1 MNRPPSR
8 PPPPPP
14 TEATAGGQPSS
25 IPPSRS
31 SSLLV
36 PIPPDTPKRERPLRS
51 TSLASEL
58 GLYSP
63 SIAASLEPPSH
74 DPLSLTPLRAHY
86 LKRELVTLEFVK
98 ELATLD
104 SPGALSILGPPFLPK
119 SRFVDGVPAPAPPPG
134 SQAALDEQR
143 EYEQSAELPFLR
155 FVFHHFV
162 LSFPFLI
169 ACPPTFFSHKLQP
182 FVYSFVSRNISSSD
196 DREADSKRKRIA
208 GKVEKHLGL
217 IMSAAIKL
225 TENDGREEVVRIE
238 DDGTMHTGL
247 PASQDSGR
255 GTPPGFGGVGLGG
268 GRKRGQLTQAEKKD
282 EDFSINVVS
291 VRNMVV
297 KGRVRNKA
305 HEEFIVRTRRKGQP
319 DVYVARRYGDFVR
332 LAETLRKECIEE
344 DVKGPPAKDRRSVEM
359 RQASPTSTSPRTS
372 TSRDDTSSSSSS
384 GATAVPPSS
393 VSTFDPAHVPSLAR
407 ERNRLTLRAYLRHL
421 LANPVLAAASA
432 FQTFL
437 VESPIELSARE
448 EQDVLIREEMDRIRE
463 QEARSFRAE
472 VDERVEEL
480 EGYLRMFREELVKHD
495 GLSRVFATI
504 RQTERMEDLPIEY
517 RKVIEW
523 ARISLAST
531 IYQLFL
537 GSDNSSSVF
546 AQMKRMHGLMPYFML
561 RGILKVSNP
570 VSMIRSVL
578 DLFLARPFGSSSLL
592 QKMFS
597 SGLSDEVKDLHED
610 AELVARKIG
619 DDRLTEKVRI
629 YVNASKEE
637 QDELRL
643 EAAAENV
650 DLMTV
655 ILRSLGPR
663 LDARTVQ
670 YLARCSVAYDQYKAQ
685 RDQLSDPED
694 DEGPD
699 NDEAWLYEDLHVY
712 CRLIT
717 KARDKEQ
724 LIELI
729 FEGSTSELLKDIV
742 TIFYEPLAK
751 VYKAANIAD
760 SLSDLQTFLNDL
772 IKTVEFAEEAN
783 LTDPQ
788 RTVQIFV
795 DLVARHE
802 ARFYHFVHQVHSKG
816 EGLFDNLMSWIE
828 LFINF
833 VRDGLPS
840 PVSLD
845 FLLPVGGKEREE
857 VLAEVDALVEYHR
870 KLKAA
875 HHERMKKRLVKG
887 QELDKDADA
896 AFVAGVMQNLH
907 IGNVMDDVHDVE
919 NEDSDDEAAEEEAQA
934 SSDDEPEADEHDRT
948 PRPPPKAGGNR
959 SPPVV
964 PSKQSRKKDRV
975 PIDPP
980 KLVHI
985 PRLVPIFVE
994 LVRGELSQ
1002 AHRRQQPR
1010 RAPQ

>member
-1 MNRPPSR
+1 MEAEEAHAIERTFT
-8 PPPPPP
+8 P
-14 TEATAGGQPSS
+14 TSSLAMSDLPSS
-25 IPPSRS
+25 PSRS

-36 PIPPDTPKRERPLRS
+36 PIQVTPDKRARPIRS
-51 TSLASEL
+51 SSLVSDL
-58 GLYSP
+58 GLYTP
-63 SIAASLEPPSH
+63 SIASSLEPPS
-74 DPLSLTPLRAHY
+74 DNPLTLTPLRAHY

-98 ELATLD
+98 ELAALD

-119 SRFVDGVPAPAPPPG
+119 SRFVDGVPGAAPPPG
-134 SQAALDEQR
+134 SESALQEQR

-162 LSFPFLI
+162 LSFPFLV

-196 DREADSKRKRIA
+196 DREADTKRKRIA

-238 DDGTMHTGL
+238 DDGTSHTGA
-247 PASQDSGR
+247 PASQEGL
-255 GTPPGFGGVGLGG
+255 GGVGLGG
-268 GRKRGQLTQAEKKD
+268 TRKRGNLTTAEKKD
-282 EDFSINVVS
+282 EEFSINVVS
-291 VRNMVV
+291 VRNVVV
-297 KGRVRNKA
+297 KGRMRSKS

-344 DVKGPPAKDRRSVEM
+344 DVKGPPAKDRRAVDM
-359 RQASPTSTSPRTS
+359 RAVSPPQSSAPSPRPSTSFEDISS
-372 TSRDDTSSSSSS
+372 TPPA
-384 GATAVPPSS
+384 GPSS
-393 VSTFDPAHVPSLAR
+393 PLPTFDPQHVPSLAR

-421 LANPVLAAASA
+421 LNNPVLASSSA
-432 FQTFL
+432 FQSFL
-437 VESPIELSARE
+437 VESPLTLSPRE

-463 QEARSFRAE
+463 QEAKSFRAE

-504 RQTERMEDLPIEY
+504 RQTENVNELPIEY
-517 RKVIEW
+517 RKVMEW

-546 AQMKRMHGLMPYFML
+546 AQLKRMHGLMPYFML
-561 RGILKVSNP
+561 RGILRISNP
-570 VSMIRSVL
+570 VAMIRSVL

-597 SGLSDEVKDLHED
+597 SGLSDEVKSLYED
-610 AELVARKIG
+610 ADLVARKIG
-619 DDRLTEKVRI
+619 DDRLCEKVRL
-629 YVNASKEE
+629 YVSAFKEE
-637 QDELRL
+637 QDEFRL
-643 EAAAENV
+643 EAAAENI
-650 DLMTV
+650 DILTV
-655 ILRSLGPR
+655 ILRSGIGQR
-663 LDARTVQ
+663 LDARTTQ
-670 YLARCSVAYDQYKAQ
+670 YLARCSVAYEQYKAQ

-712 CRLIT
+712 RRLIT

-760 SLSDLQTFLNDL
+760 SLSDLQTFINDL
-772 IKTVEFAEEAN
+772 IKTIEAAEDAN
-783 LTDPQ
+783 LVDPQ

-845 FLLPVGGKEREE
+845 FLLPVGGKERED

-870 KLKAA
+870 KLKTA
-875 HHERMKKRLVKG
+875 HHERMRRRLVKG

-896 AFVAGVMQNLH
+896 AFVTGVMQNLH
-907 IGNVMDDVHDVE
+907 IGSVMDDVDE
-919 NEDSDDEAAEEEAQA
+919 LAAEGSEDEAEEEGEA
-934 SSDDEPEADEHDRT
+934 SSDEESLDEAPSPPAKPT
-948 PRPPPKAGGNR
+948 ASGSTSTGRPPVPQIKHPKL
-959 SPPVV
+959 
-964 PSKQSRKKDRV
+964 SKKKDRV

-980 KLVHI
+980 VLHHI
-985 PRLVPIFVE
+985 PQLVPIFVE
-994 LVRGELSQ
+994 LVRGELNE
-1002 AHRRQQPR
+1002 ARRRPR
-1010 RAPQ
+1010 RAQRPQ

>member
-1 MNRPPSR
+1 MSNNPPS
-8 PPPPPP
+8 P
-14 TEATAGGQPSS
+14 A
-25 IPPSRS
+25 RS

-36 PIPPDTPKRERPLRS
+36 PIPDSPAKRNRPLRS
-51 TSLASEL
+51 SSLASDL
-58 GLYSP
+58 GLYTP
-63 SIAASLEPPSH
+63 SIASSLEPPPD
-74 DPLSLTPLRAHY
+74 DPLTLTPLRAHY

-98 ELATLD
+98 ELAFLD
-104 SPGALSILGPPFLPK
+104 NPAALSILGPPFLPK
-119 SRFVDGVPAPAPPPG
+119 SRFVNGVPQPAPPPG
-134 SQAALDEQR
+134 SEAEQQERR
-143 EYEQSAELPFLR
+143 EYEASAELPFLR

-196 DREADSKRKRIA
+196 DRDGVDTKRKRIA
-208 GKVEKHLGL
+208 GKLEKHLGL

-225 TENDGREEVVRIE
+225 TENGGREEVVRIE
-238 DDGTMHTGL
+238 DDGSMHTGA
-247 PASQDSGR
+247 PASQAQEGSGM
-255 GTPPGFGGVGLGG
+255 GGIGFGGGG
-268 GRKRGQLTQAEKKD
+268 KRRGNPTQSEAKD
-282 EDFSINVVS
+282 ADFSINVVS
-291 VRNMVV
+291 VRNTVV
-297 KGRVRNKA
+297 KGRVRNKS
-305 HEEFIVRTRRKGQP
+305 HEEFIVRTRRKGMP

-344 DVKGPPAKDRRSVEM
+344 SVSGPPAKDRRSVEV
-359 RQASPTSTSPRTS
+359 RQGASPPASSASSPRAS
-372 TSRDDTSSSSSS
+372 TSRDEFGSSSSSTTP
-384 GATAVPPSS
+384 TAASPSSPVPP
-393 VSTFDPAHVPSLAR
+393 TFDPRHVPSLAR
-407 ERNRLTLRAYLRHL
+407 ERNRLTLRAYLRRL
-421 LANPVLAAASA
+421 LTNPALAAAPA

-437 VESPIELSARE
+437 VESPIVLSPRE
-448 EQDVLIREEMDRIRE
+448 EQDVLVREEMDRIRE
-463 QEARSFRAE
+463 QELKSFRTE
-472 VDERVEEL
+472 VEERVEEL

-504 RQTERMEDLPIEY
+504 RRTERVEELPVEY
-517 RKVIEW
+517 RKVMEW

-546 AQMKRMHGLMPYFML
+546 AQLKRMHGLMPYFML
-561 RGILKVSNP
+561 RGILKISNP
-570 VSMIRSVL
+570 VAMIRSVL
-578 DLFLARPFGSSSLL
+578 DLFLARPFGSTSLL

-597 SGLSDEVKDLHED
+597 SGLSDEVRDLKED
-610 AELVARKIG
+610 AEMVARKIG
-619 DDRLTEKVRI
+619 DDRLCEKVRV

-650 DLMTV
+650 DILTV
-655 ILRSLGPR
+655 LLRSPQHGPR
-663 LDARTVQ
+663 LDPRTLSH
-670 YLARCSVAYDQYKAQ
+670 LARCAAAYEAYKRQ
-685 RDQLSDPED
+685 RDALSDPED

-699 NDEAWLYEDLHVY
+699 NDDAWVYEDLHVY
-712 CRLIT
+712 RRVIT

-760 SLSDLQTFLNDL
+760 SLGDLQGFLNDL
-772 IKTVEFAEEAN
+772 IKTVEYAEEAN
-783 LTDPQ
+783 LVDPQ

-816 EGLFDNLMSWIE
+816 EGLFDNLMAWIE

-845 FLLPVGGKEREE
+845 FLLPVGGKERED
-857 VLAEVDALVEYHR
+857 VLSEVDALVEYHR

-875 HHERMKKRLVKG
+875 HHERMRKRLVKG
-887 QELDKDADA
+887 EELDKDADA

-907 IGNVMDDVHDVE
+907 IGGVMDDVNDVE
-919 NEDSDDEAAEEEAQA
+919 ADGSDEDVDDDAAG
-934 SSDDEPEADEHDRT
+934 SSDDEEDEA
-948 PRPPPKAGGNR
+948 PAVPPKAGQPSVPR
-959 SPPVV
+959 VV
-964 PSKQSRKKDRV
+964 APKQPRKKDRA
-975 PIDPP
+975 PIEPP
-980 KLVHI
+980 RLEHI
-985 PRLVPIFVE
+985 PAMVPVFVE
-994 LVRGELSQ
+994 LVRNELNQ
-1002 AHRRQQPR
+1002 ARRRQQPPR
-1010 RAPQ
+1010 RPQ